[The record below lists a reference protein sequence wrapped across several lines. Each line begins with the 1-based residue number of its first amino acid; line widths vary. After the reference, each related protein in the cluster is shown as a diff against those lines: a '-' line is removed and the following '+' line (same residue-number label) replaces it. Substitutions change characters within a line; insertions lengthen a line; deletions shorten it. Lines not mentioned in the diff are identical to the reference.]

1 MFKSPGAPGVA
12 VLATIPARLSVGNEK
27 VLIEGEVTSSVAGL
41 AAISARLSVGIADM
55 ETSMVGNEKVLTG
68 GEVTS

>member
-12 VLATIPARLSVGNEK
+12 VLATIP
-27 VLIEGEVTSSVAGL
+27 
-41 AAISARLSVGIADM
+41 ARLSVGIADM

-68 GEVTS
+68 GAVTSWVAGVVEVLLKKSTTLSR